1 MKKRE
6 IIYVISLVCIIIGS
20 LFTVIQ
26 QPIRVGVDDIWGRI
40 VVGKK
45 LRETESSRNEENM
58 QTANRKVIKRYE
70 SNGNEISENKIKENE
85 ISKNNISKNEINGNE
100 IGENEIGENEIGE
113 NEILRNEKAKDAE
126 HKTRVIDPGKKLVA
140 LTFDDGP
147 SEYTKRILRTLKQ
160 YDSVATFFVV
170 GNRVELFEDVLKEEL
185 EIGCEIGNH
194 TYEHKVLTE
203 LNAEQ
208 IWLQIYRTNEAV
220 KKVTGEYP
228 TLMRPPCGYD
238 NGSTNCIIAMP
249 LILWSVDTK
258 DWQTQNCYCSVQT
271 VLENVKD
278 GDIILMHDMY
288 EASAEAVETI
298 VPSLIA
304 EGYQLVT
311 VSELAEYRGMIL
323 QEGEEYSSFKKE

>member
-6 IIYVISLVCIIIGS
+6 IIYVISLVCIIFGS

-26 QPIRVGVDDIWGRI
+26 QPIRIGVDDKWGRI

-45 LRETESSRNEENM
+45 LWETESSRNEENM

-70 SNGNEISENKIKENE
+70 SNGNEISENKIKENQ
-85 ISKNNISKNEINGNE
+85 
-100 IGENEIGENEIGE
+100 IGE
-113 NEILRNEKAKDAE
+113 NEILRNEKARDEEYKMRA
-126 HKTRVIDPGKKLVA
+126 TDPGKKLVA

-323 QEGEEYSSFKKE
+323 QEGEEYSSFTE

>member
-1 MKKRE
+1 MKKRK
-6 IIYVISLVCIIIGS
+6 IIYAISLVCIIIGS

-26 QPIRVGVDDIWGRI
+26 QPIRVGVDDKWGRI
-40 VVGKK
+40 VDGQK
-45 LRETESSRNEENM
+45 LRET
-58 QTANRKVIKRYE
+58 KLC
-70 SNGNEISENKIKENE
+70 GNEIKENE
-85 ISKNNISKNEINGNE
+85 INKNEINKNE
-100 IGENEIGENEIGE
+100 INEDED
-113 NEILRNEKAKDAE
+113 RDAE

-228 TLMRPPCGYD
+228 TLMRPPCGFD

-288 EASAEAVETI
+288 EASAEAVEMI

-311 VSELAEYRGMIL
+311 VSELAEYRGMML
-323 QEGEEYSSFKKE
+323 QEGEEYSSFGKE

>member
-6 IIYVISLVCIIIGS
+6 IIYVIILVCIVIGN

-26 QPIRVGVDDIWGRI
+26 QPIRVSVDDKWGRI
-40 VVGKK
+40 VDGQK
-45 LRETESSRNEENM
+45 LWETKSSRNEENK
-58 QTANRKVIKRYE
+58 QAANRQVIKKYE
-70 SNGNEISENKIKENE
+70 SNENKIKENGIKENE
-85 ISKNNISKNEINGNE
+85 IKENEINKNEIDKNKINE
-100 IGENEIGENEIGE
+100 DEN
-113 NEILRNEKAKDAE
+113 KDE
-126 HKTRVIDPGKKLVA
+126 EPKMRKIDPGKKLVA

-170 GNRVELFEDVLKEEL
+170 GNRVELFEDVLKEEV

-288 EASAEAVETI
+288 EASAEAVEMI

-311 VSELAEYRGMIL
+311 VSELADYRGRML
-323 QEGEEYSSFKKE
+323 QEGEEYSSFGME

>member
-6 IIYVISLVCIIIGS
+6 IIYVIILVSIVIGS

-26 QPIRVGVDDIWGRI
+26 QPIRVCVEDKGGRI
-40 VVGKK
+40 VDGQK
-45 LRETESSRNEENM
+45 LRET
-58 QTANRKVIKRYE
+58 KLC
-70 SNGNEISENKIKENE
+70 GNEIN
-85 ISKNNISKNEINGNE
+85 KNEINE
-100 IGENEIGENEIGE
+100 DED
-113 NEILRNEKAKDAE
+113 RDAE
-126 HKTRVIDPGKKLVA
+126 HKARVIDPNKKLVA

-208 IWLQIYRTNEAV
+208 IWLQIFRTNEAV

-323 QEGEEYSSFKKE
+323 QEGEEYSSFTE

>member
-6 IIYVISLVCIIIGS
+6 IIYVIILVSIVIGS

-26 QPIRVGVDDIWGRI
+26 QPIRVCVEDKWGRI
-40 VVGKK
+40 VDGQK
-45 LRETESSRNEENM
+45 LWKTKLNGDENNA
-58 QTANRKVIKRYE
+58 QIANCTATKRYE
-70 SNGNEISENKIKENE
+70 SKENE
-85 ISKNNISKNEINGNE
+85 TGGSEINKNEIDKNNINED
-100 IGENEIGENEIGE
+100 EN
-113 NEILRNEKAKDAE
+113 KDKE
-126 HKTRVIDPGKKLVA
+126 PKMREIDPGKKLVA

-170 GNRVELFEDVLKEEL
+170 GNRVEMFENVITEEA

-208 IWLQIYRTNEAV
+208 IWLQIFRTNEAV

-311 VSELAEYRGMIL
+311 VSELAEYRGIML
-323 QEGEEYSSFKKE
+323 QEGEEYSSFWKE

>member
-6 IIYVISLVCIIIGS
+6 IIYVISLVCIIFGS

-26 QPIRVGVDDIWGRI
+26 QPIRIGVDDKWGRI

-45 LRETESSRNEENM
+45 LWETESSRNEENM

-70 SNGNEISENKIKENE
+70 SNGNEISENKIKENQ
-85 ISKNNISKNEINGNE
+85 
-100 IGENEIGENEIGE
+100 IGE
-113 NEILRNEKAKDAE
+113 NEILRNEKARDEEYKMRA
-126 HKTRVIDPGKKLVA
+126 TDPGKKLVA

-323 QEGEEYSSFKKE
+323 QEGEEYSSFGGTVQSPLE

>member
-26 QPIRVGVDDIWGRI
+26 QPIRVGVDDKEGRI
-40 VVGKK
+40 VEGKE
-45 LRETESSRNEENM
+45 LCETESSRNEENE
-58 QTANRKVIKRYE
+58 QTANRQV
-70 SNGNEISENKIKENE
+70 
-85 ISKNNISKNEINGNE
+85 
-100 IGENEIGENEIGE
+100 
-113 NEILRNEKAKDAE
+113 A
-126 HKTRVIDPGKKLVA
+126 RVIDPSKKLVA

-208 IWLQIYRTNEAV
+208 IWLQIFRTNEAV

-228 TLMRPPCGYD
+228 TLMRPPCGFD

-323 QEGEEYSSFKKE
+323 QEGEEYSSFWGTVQNPLE

>member
-1 MKKRE
+1 MKKRK
-6 IIYVISLVCIIIGS
+6 IIYAISLVCIIIGS

-26 QPIRVGVDDIWGRI
+26 QPIRVGVDDKEGRI
-40 VVGKK
+40 VEGKE
-45 LRETESSRNEENM
+45 LCETESSRNEENE
-58 QTANRKVIKRYE
+58 QTANRQV
-70 SNGNEISENKIKENE
+70 
-85 ISKNNISKNEINGNE
+85 
-100 IGENEIGENEIGE
+100 
-113 NEILRNEKAKDAE
+113 A
-126 HKTRVIDPGKKLVA
+126 RVIDPSKKLVA

-228 TLMRPPCGYD
+228 TLMRPPCGFD

-323 QEGEEYSSFKKE
+323 QEGEEYSSFRGTVQNPLE

>member
-45 LRETESSRNEENM
+45 LHETKSSRNEENK
-58 QTANRKVIKRYE
+58 QLANREAINRDE
-70 SNGNEISENKIKENE
+70 SKENEIGGNEIKENE
-85 ISKNNISKNEINGNE
+85 INKNRINKNKINKNKINKSIIKNEVNE
-100 IGENEIGENEIGE
+100 DED
-113 NEILRNEKAKDAE
+113 KDAE
-126 HKTRVIDPGKKLVA
+126 HKARVIDPSKKLVA

-228 TLMRPPCGYD
+228 TLMRPPCGFD

-288 EASAEAVETI
+288 EASAEAVEMI

-311 VSELAEYRGMIL
+311 VSELAEYRGMML
-323 QEGEEYSSFKKE
+323 QEGEEYSSFTE

>member
-1 MKKRE
+1 MKKRK
-6 IIYVISLVCIIIGS
+6 IIYAISLVCIIIGS

-26 QPIRVGVDDIWGRI
+26 QPIRVGVDDKEGRI
-40 VVGKK
+40 VEGKE
-45 LRETESSRNEENM
+45 LFETESSRNEENE
-58 QTANRKVIKRYE
+58 QTANRQVAR
-70 SNGNEISENKIKENE
+70 
-85 ISKNNISKNEINGNE
+85 
-100 IGENEIGENEIGE
+100 
-113 NEILRNEKAKDAE
+113 L
-126 HKTRVIDPGKKLVA
+126 IDPSKKLVA

-147 SEYTKRILRTLKQ
+147 SEYTRRILRTLKQ

-228 TLMRPPCGYD
+228 TLMRPPCGFD

-278 GDIILMHDMY
+278 IAICRLT
-288 EASAEAVETI
+288 ASDVVGKGCTCKENETI
-298 VPSLIA
+298 RYQRKIICRTETRSRNSYRVEVIDVVGQVKLYFGEQQEQTLIPCK
-304 EGYQLVT
+304 V
-311 VSELAEYRGMIL
+311 
-323 QEGEEYSSFKKE
+323 KEHNRQKRKQHKDY

>member
-45 LRETESSRNEENM
+45 LRETKSSRNEENK
-58 QTANRKVIKRYE
+58 QLTNREAINRDE
-70 SNGNEISENKIKENE
+70 SKENEIGGNEIKENE
-85 ISKNNISKNEINGNE
+85 INKNRINKNKINKNKINKSIIKNEVNE
-100 IGENEIGENEIGE
+100 DED
-113 NEILRNEKAKDAE
+113 KDAE
-126 HKTRVIDPGKKLVA
+126 HKARVIDPSKKLVA

-228 TLMRPPCGYD
+228 TLMRPPCGFD

-323 QEGEEYSSFKKE
+323 QEGEEYSSVTE

>member
-45 LRETESSRNEENM
+45 LRET
-58 QTANRKVIKRYE
+58 KLC
-70 SNGNEISENKIKENE
+70 GNEIKENE
-85 ISKNNISKNEINGNE
+85 INKNEINE
-100 IGENEIGENEIGE
+100 DED
-113 NEILRNEKAKDAE
+113 RDAE
-126 HKTRVIDPGKKLVA
+126 HKARVIDPGKKLVA

-323 QEGEEYSSFKKE
+323 QEGEEYSSFGGTVQNPLE

>member
-1 MKKRE
+1 MKKRK
-6 IIYVISLVCIIIGS
+6 IIYAISLVCIIIGS

-26 QPIRVGVDDIWGRI
+26 QPIRVGVDDKEGRI
-40 VVGKK
+40 VEGKE
-45 LRETESSRNEENM
+45 LCETESSRNEENE
-58 QTANRKVIKRYE
+58 QTTNRQV
-70 SNGNEISENKIKENE
+70 
-85 ISKNNISKNEINGNE
+85 
-100 IGENEIGENEIGE
+100 
-113 NEILRNEKAKDAE
+113 A
-126 HKTRVIDPGKKLVA
+126 RVIDPSKKLVA

-228 TLMRPPCGYD
+228 TLMRPPCGFD

-288 EASAEAVETI
+288 EASADAVETI

>member
-26 QPIRVGVDDIWGRI
+26 QPIRVGVDDKEGRI
-40 VVGKK
+40 VEGKE
-45 LRETESSRNEENM
+45 LCETESSRNEENE
-58 QTANRKVIKRYE
+58 QTANRQV
-70 SNGNEISENKIKENE
+70 
-85 ISKNNISKNEINGNE
+85 
-100 IGENEIGENEIGE
+100 
-113 NEILRNEKAKDAE
+113 A
-126 HKTRVIDPGKKLVA
+126 RVIDPSKKLVA

-208 IWLQIYRTNEAV
+208 IWLQIFRTNEAV

-228 TLMRPPCGYD
+228 TLMRPPCGFD

-323 QEGEEYSSFKKE
+323 QEGEEYSSFGGTVQNPLE

>member
-6 IIYVISLVCIIIGS
+6 ILYVIILVSIVIGS

-26 QPIRVGVDDIWGRI
+26 QPIRVGVDDKEGRI
-40 VVGKK
+40 VEGKE
-45 LRETESSRNEENM
+45 LCETESSRNEENE
-58 QTANRKVIKRYE
+58 QTANRQV
-70 SNGNEISENKIKENE
+70 
-85 ISKNNISKNEINGNE
+85 
-100 IGENEIGENEIGE
+100 
-113 NEILRNEKAKDAE
+113 A
-126 HKTRVIDPGKKLVA
+126 RVIDPSKKLVA

-304 EGYQLVT
+304 EGYQFVT

-323 QEGEEYSSFKKE
+323 QEGEEYSSFWGTVQNPLE

>member
-45 LRETESSRNEENM
+45 LRET
-58 QTANRKVIKRYE
+58 KLC
-70 SNGNEISENKIKENE
+70 GNEIKENE
-85 ISKNNISKNEINGNE
+85 INKNEINE
-100 IGENEIGENEIGE
+100 DED
-113 NEILRNEKAKDAE
+113 RDAE
-126 HKTRVIDPGKKLVA
+126 HKARVIDPGKKLVA

-170 GNRVELFEDVLKEEL
+170 GNRVELFEDVLKEEV

-323 QEGEEYSSFKKE
+323 QEGEEYSSFTE

>member
-45 LRETESSRNEENM
+45 LRET
-58 QTANRKVIKRYE
+58 KLC
-70 SNGNEISENKIKENE
+70 GNEIKENE
-85 ISKNNISKNEINGNE
+85 INKNEINE
-100 IGENEIGENEIGE
+100 DED
-113 NEILRNEKAKDAE
+113 RDAE
-126 HKTRVIDPGKKLVA
+126 HKARVIDPGKKLVA

-170 GNRVELFEDVLKEEL
+170 GNRVELFEDVLKEEV

-228 TLMRPPCGYD
+228 TLMRPPCGFD

-323 QEGEEYSSFKKE
+323 QEGEEYSSFGME

>member
-26 QPIRVGVDDIWGRI
+26 QPIRIGVDDKWGRI

-45 LRETESSRNEENM
+45 LWETESSRNEENM

-70 SNGNEISENKIKENE
+70 SNGNEISENKIKENQ
-85 ISKNNISKNEINGNE
+85 
-100 IGENEIGENEIGE
+100 IGE
-113 NEILRNEKAKDAE
+113 NEILRNEKARDEEYKMRA
-126 HKTRVIDPGKKLVA
+126 TDPGKKLVA

-323 QEGEEYSSFKKE
+323 QEGEEYSSFTE

>member
-6 IIYVISLVCIIIGS
+6 IIYVISLVFIIIGS

-45 LRETESSRNEENM
+45 LRETKSSRNEENK
-58 QTANRKVIKRYE
+58 QLANREAINRDE
-70 SNGNEISENKIKENE
+70 SKENEIGGNEIKENE
-85 ISKNNISKNEINGNE
+85 INKNRINKNKINKNKINKSIIKNEVNE
-100 IGENEIGENEIGE
+100 DED
-113 NEILRNEKAKDAE
+113 KDAE
-126 HKTRVIDPGKKLVA
+126 YKARVIDPSKKLVA

-170 GNRVELFEDVLKEEL
+170 GNRVELFEDVLKEEV

-311 VSELAEYRGMIL
+311 VSELAKYRGMIL
-323 QEGEEYSSFKKE
+323 QEGEEYSSFGGTVQKPLE

>member
-1 MKKRE
+1 MKKRK
-6 IIYVISLVCIIIGS
+6 IIYAISLVCIIIGS

-26 QPIRVGVDDIWGRI
+26 QPIRVGVDDKWGRI
-40 VVGKK
+40 VDGQK
-45 LRETESSRNEENM
+45 LRET
-58 QTANRKVIKRYE
+58 KLC
-70 SNGNEISENKIKENE
+70 GNEIKENE
-85 ISKNNISKNEINGNE
+85 INKNEINKNE
-100 IGENEIGENEIGE
+100 INEDED
-113 NEILRNEKAKDAE
+113 RDAE

-228 TLMRPPCGYD
+228 TLMRPPCGFD

-288 EASAEAVETI
+288 EASAEAVEMI

-311 VSELAEYRGMIL
+311 VSELAEYRGMML

>member
-45 LRETESSRNEENM
+45 LRET
-58 QTANRKVIKRYE
+58 KLC
-70 SNGNEISENKIKENE
+70 GNEIKENE
-85 ISKNNISKNEINGNE
+85 INKNEINE
-100 IGENEIGENEIGE
+100 DED
-113 NEILRNEKAKDAE
+113 RDAE
-126 HKTRVIDPGKKLVA
+126 HKARVIDPGKKLVA

-228 TLMRPPCGYD
+228 TLMRPPCGFD

-323 QEGEEYSSFKKE
+323 QEGEEYSSFGGTVQNPLE

>member
-26 QPIRVGVDDIWGRI
+26 QPIRIGVDDKWGRI

-45 LRETESSRNEENM
+45 LWETESSRNEENM
-58 QTANRKVIKRYE
+58 RTANRKVIKRYE
-70 SNGNEISENKIKENE
+70 ANGNEISENN
-85 ISKNNISKNEINGNE
+85 ISENNIS
-100 IGENEIGENEIGE
+100 E

-126 HKTRVIDPGKKLVA
+126 HKTRVIDPSKKLVA

-208 IWLQIYRTNEAV
+208 IWLQIFRTNEAV

-311 VSELAEYRGMIL
+311 VSELEEYRGMIL
-323 QEGEEYSSFKKE
+323 QEGEEYSSFGGTVQNPLE

>member
-1 MKKRE
+1 M
-6 IIYVISLVCIIIGS
+6 
-20 LFTVIQ
+20 IQ
-26 QPIRVGVDDIWGRI
+26 QPIRVGVDDKWGRI
-40 VVGKK
+40 VDGQK
-45 LRETESSRNEENM
+45 LRET
-58 QTANRKVIKRYE
+58 KLC
-70 SNGNEISENKIKENE
+70 GNEIKENE
-85 ISKNNISKNEINGNE
+85 INKNEINKNE
-100 IGENEIGENEIGE
+100 INEDED
-113 NEILRNEKAKDAE
+113 RDAE

-228 TLMRPPCGYD
+228 TLMRPPCGFD

-311 VSELAEYRGMIL
+311 VSELAEYRGMML
-323 QEGEEYSSFKKE
+323 QEGEEYSSFGKE

>member
-1 MKKRE
+1 MKKRK
-6 IIYVISLVCIIIGS
+6 IIYAISLVCIIIGS

-26 QPIRVGVDDIWGRI
+26 QPIRVGVDDKEGRI
-40 VVGKK
+40 VEGKELCETK
-45 LRETESSRNEENM
+45 LC
-58 QTANRKVIKRYE
+58 
-70 SNGNEISENKIKENE
+70 GNEIKENE
-85 ISKNNISKNEINGNE
+85 INEDE
-100 IGENEIGENEIGE
+100 D
-113 NEILRNEKAKDAE
+113 RDAE

-170 GNRVELFEDVLKEEL
+170 GNRVELFEDVLKEEV

-258 DWQTQNCYCSVQT
+258 DWQTQNSYCSVQT

-311 VSELAEYRGMIL
+311 VSELAEYRGMML
-323 QEGEEYSSFKKE
+323 QEGEEYSSFTE

>member
-58 QTANRKVIKRYE
+58 RTANRKVIKRYE
-70 SNGNEISENKIKENE
+70 ANGNEISENKIKENE
-85 ISKNNISKNEINGNE
+85 ISKNNISKNEING
-100 IGENEIGENEIGE
+100 NEIGE

-185 EIGCEIGNH
+185 EI
-194 TYEHKVLTE
+194 T
-203 LNAEQ
+203 
-208 IWLQIYRTNEAV
+208 
-220 KKVTGEYP
+220 P
-228 TLMRPPCGYD
+228 M
-238 NGSTNCIIAMP
+238 ST
-249 LILWSVDTK
+249 
-258 DWQTQNCYCSVQT
+258 
-271 VLENVKD
+271 
-278 GDIILMHDMY
+278 
-288 EASAEAVETI
+288 
-298 VPSLIA
+298 
-304 EGYQLVT
+304 
-311 VSELAEYRGMIL
+311 R
-323 QEGEEYSSFKKE
+323 F

>member
-6 IIYVISLVCIIIGS
+6 IIYVIILVCIIIGS

-26 QPIRVGVDDIWGRI
+26 QPIRVGVEDKEGRI
-40 VVGKK
+40 VDGQE
-45 LRETESSRNEENM
+45 LRET
-58 QTANRKVIKRYE
+58 KLC
-70 SNGNEISENKIKENE
+70 GNEIKENE
-85 ISKNNISKNEINGNE
+85 INEDE
-100 IGENEIGENEIGE
+100 D
-113 NEILRNEKAKDAE
+113 KDAE
-126 HKTRVIDPGKKLVA
+126 HKARVIDPSKKLVA

-228 TLMRPPCGYD
+228 TLMRPPCGFD

-311 VSELAEYRGMIL
+311 VSELAEYRGRML

>member
-45 LRETESSRNEENM
+45 LRET
-58 QTANRKVIKRYE
+58 KLC
-70 SNGNEISENKIKENE
+70 GNEIKENE
-85 ISKNNISKNEINGNE
+85 INKNEINE
-100 IGENEIGENEIGE
+100 DED
-113 NEILRNEKAKDAE
+113 RDAE
-126 HKTRVIDPGKKLVA
+126 HKARVIDPGRKLVA

-170 GNRVELFEDVLKEEL
+170 GNRVELFENVLKEEL

-311 VSELAEYRGMIL
+311 VSELAEYRGRML
-323 QEGEEYSSFKKE
+323 QEGEEYSSFGKE

>member
-20 LFTVIQ
+20 LLTVIQ

-45 LRETESSRNEENM
+45 LRET
-58 QTANRKVIKRYE
+58 KLC
-70 SNGNEISENKIKENE
+70 GNEIKENE
-85 ISKNNISKNEINGNE
+85 INKNEINE
-100 IGENEIGENEIGE
+100 DED
-113 NEILRNEKAKDAE
+113 RDAE
-126 HKTRVIDPGKKLVA
+126 HKARVIDPGKKLVA

-170 GNRVELFEDVLKEEL
+170 GNRVELFEDVLKEEV

-323 QEGEEYSSFKKE
+323 QEGEEYSSFTE

>member
-26 QPIRVGVDDIWGRI
+26 QPIRVGVDDKEGRI
-40 VVGKK
+40 VEGKE
-45 LRETESSRNEENM
+45 LCETESSRNEENE
-58 QTANRKVIKRYE
+58 QTANRQV
-70 SNGNEISENKIKENE
+70 
-85 ISKNNISKNEINGNE
+85 
-100 IGENEIGENEIGE
+100 
-113 NEILRNEKAKDAE
+113 A
-126 HKTRVIDPGKKLVA
+126 RVIDPSKKLVA

-170 GNRVELFEDVLKEEL
+170 GNRVELFEDVLKEEV

-258 DWQTQNCYCSVQT
+258 DWQTQNSYCSVQT

-323 QEGEEYSSFKKE
+323 QEGEEYSSFGME

>member
-1 MKKRE
+1 M
-6 IIYVISLVCIIIGS
+6 ISLVCIIIGS

-45 LRETESSRNEENM
+45 LRETKSSRNEENK
-58 QTANRKVIKRYE
+58 QLANREAINRDE
-70 SNGNEISENKIKENE
+70 SKENEIGGNEIKENE
-85 ISKNNISKNEINGNE
+85 INKNRINKNKINKNKINKSIIKNEVNE
-100 IGENEIGENEIGE
+100 DED
-113 NEILRNEKAKDAE
+113 KDAE
-126 HKTRVIDPGKKLVA
+126 HKARVIDPSKKLVA

-228 TLMRPPCGYD
+228 TLMRPPCGFD

-311 VSELAEYRGMIL
+311 VSELAEYRGMML
-323 QEGEEYSSFKKE
+323 QEGEEYSSFGKE

>member
-1 MKKRE
+1 MKKRK
-6 IIYVISLVCIIIGS
+6 IIYAISLVCIIIGS

-26 QPIRVGVDDIWGRI
+26 QPIRVGVDDKEGRI
-40 VVGKK
+40 VEGKE
-45 LRETESSRNEENM
+45 LFETESSRNEENE
-58 QTANRKVIKRYE
+58 QTANRQV
-70 SNGNEISENKIKENE
+70 
-85 ISKNNISKNEINGNE
+85 
-100 IGENEIGENEIGE
+100 
-113 NEILRNEKAKDAE
+113 A
-126 HKTRVIDPGKKLVA
+126 RVIDPSKKLVA

-147 SEYTKRILRTLKQ
+147 SEYTRRILRTLKQ

-228 TLMRPPCGYD
+228 TLMRPPCGFD

-288 EASAEAVETI
+288 EASAEAVEMI

-311 VSELAEYRGMIL
+311 VSELAEYRGMML
-323 QEGEEYSSFKKE
+323 QEGEEYSSFTE

>member
-6 IIYVISLVCIIIGS
+6 IIYVIILVSIVIGS

-26 QPIRVGVDDIWGRI
+26 QPIRVGVDDKWGRI
-40 VVGKK
+40 VDGQK
-45 LRETESSRNEENM
+45 LRET
-58 QTANRKVIKRYE
+58 KLC
-70 SNGNEISENKIKENE
+70 GNEIN
-85 ISKNNISKNEINGNE
+85 KNEINE
-100 IGENEIGENEIGE
+100 DED
-113 NEILRNEKAKDAE
+113 RDAE
-126 HKTRVIDPGKKLVA
+126 HKARVIDPNKKLVA

-208 IWLQIYRTNEAV
+208 IWLQIFRTNEAV

-228 TLMRPPCGYD
+228 TLMRPPCGFD

-311 VSELAEYRGMIL
+311 VSELAEYRGRML
-323 QEGEEYSSFKKE
+323 QEGEEYSSFTE

>member
-6 IIYVISLVCIIIGS
+6 IIYVIILVCIVIGS

-26 QPIRVGVDDIWGRI
+26 QPIRVQVEDKVERMVDGQE
-40 VVGKK
+40 
-45 LRETESSRNEENM
+45 LRKTEANRNEEN
-58 QTANRKVIKRYE
+58 KRADQ
-70 SNGNEISENKIKENE
+70 S
-85 ISKNNISKNEINGNE
+85 
-100 IGENEIGENEIGE
+100 
-113 NEILRNEKAKDAE
+113 
-126 HKTRVIDPGKKLVA
+126 KKLVA

-170 GNRVELFEDVLKEEL
+170 GNRVELFEDVLKEEV

-238 NGSTNCIIAMP
+238 NRSTNCIIAMP

-311 VSELAEYRGMIL
+311 VSELAEYRGMML
-323 QEGEEYSSFKKE
+323 QEGEEYSSFGVTIQNHLE

>member
-58 QTANRKVIKRYE
+58 RTANRKVIKRYE
-70 SNGNEISENKIKENE
+70 ANGNEISENN
-85 ISKNNISKNEINGNE
+85 ISENNIS
-100 IGENEIGENEIGE
+100 E

-126 HKTRVIDPGKKLVA
+126 HKTRVIDPSKKLVA

-208 IWLQIYRTNEAV
+208 IWLQIFRTNEAV

-311 VSELAEYRGMIL
+311 VSELEEYRGMIL
-323 QEGEEYSSFKKE
+323 QEGEEYSSFGGTVQNPLE

>member
-1 MKKRE
+1 MKKRK
-6 IIYVISLVCIIIGS
+6 IIYAISLVCIIIGS

-26 QPIRVGVDDIWGRI
+26 QPICVGVDDKEGRI
-40 VVGKK
+40 VEGKE
-45 LRETESSRNEENM
+45 LCETESSRNEENE
-58 QTANRKVIKRYE
+58 QTANRQV
-70 SNGNEISENKIKENE
+70 
-85 ISKNNISKNEINGNE
+85 
-100 IGENEIGENEIGE
+100 
-113 NEILRNEKAKDAE
+113 A
-126 HKTRVIDPGKKLVA
+126 RVIDPSKKLVA

-228 TLMRPPCGYD
+228 TLMRPPCGFD

-288 EASAEAVETI
+288 EASAEAVEMI

-311 VSELAEYRGMIL
+311 VSELAEYRGMML

>member
-58 QTANRKVIKRYE
+58 RTANRKVIKRYE
-70 SNGNEISENKIKENE
+70 ANGNEISENN
-85 ISKNNISKNEINGNE
+85 ISENNIS
-100 IGENEIGENEIGE
+100 E

-126 HKTRVIDPGKKLVA
+126 HKTRVIDPSKKLVA

-208 IWLQIYRTNEAV
+208 IWLQIFRTNEAV

-258 DWQTQNCYCSVQT
+258 DWQTQNSYCSVQT

-323 QEGEEYSSFKKE
+323 QEGEEYSSFGGTVQNPLE

>member
-6 IIYVISLVCIIIGS
+6 IIYVIILVSIVIGS

-26 QPIRVGVDDIWGRI
+26 QPIRVGVEDKEGRI
-40 VVGKK
+40 VDGQE
-45 LRETESSRNEENM
+45 LRET
-58 QTANRKVIKRYE
+58 KLC
-70 SNGNEISENKIKENE
+70 GNEIKENE
-85 ISKNNISKNEINGNE
+85 INEDE
-100 IGENEIGENEIGE
+100 D
-113 NEILRNEKAKDAE
+113 RDAE
-126 HKTRVIDPGKKLVA
+126 HKARVIAPNKKLVA

-170 GNRVELFEDVLKEEL
+170 GNRVELFEDVLKEEV

-228 TLMRPPCGYD
+228 TLMRPPCGFD

-323 QEGEEYSSFKKE
+323 QEGEEYSSFTE

>member
-1 MKKRE
+1 M
-6 IIYVISLVCIIIGS
+6 
-20 LFTVIQ
+20 
-26 QPIRVGVDDIWGRI
+26 
-40 VVGKK
+40 
-45 LRETESSRNEENM
+45 
-58 QTANRKVIKRYE
+58 
-70 SNGNEISENKIKENE
+70 
-85 ISKNNISKNEINGNE
+85 
-100 IGENEIGENEIGE
+100 
-113 NEILRNEKAKDAE
+113 
-126 HKTRVIDPGKKLVA
+126 IDPGKKLVA

-323 QEGEEYSSFKKE
+323 QEGGEYSSFKKE